1 MTLAADDY
9 SSKSASYCEDAADI
23 RSTSE
28 AWLLDIR
35 GDTLYVNDGLV
46 PTSKQSV
53 VDLFFRYVI
62 GLYNVAPELKS
73 YPNGVKS
80 SDGTTAYFEKGLI
93 LLSRRNADQLLNTS
107 CYLPYRRPIQEGYT
121 ADRALKLLARLDLAP
136 SPEYDFPQ
144 KASLDRFRSSV
155 VPKLGSALDEL
166 LEPFL
171 KTESGEFYRRVGRAL
186 GGDAATAD
194 RLFRATFPPA

>member
-1 MTLAADDY
+1 M
-9 SSKSASYCEDAADI
+9 
-23 RSTSE
+23 
-28 AWLLDIR
+28 
-35 GDTLYVNDGLV
+35 
-46 PTSKQSV
+46 
-53 VDLFFRYVI
+53 
-62 GLYNVAPELKS
+62 
-73 YPNGVKS
+73 KS